1 MPRPDATPPPAAAP
15 SREAALGRIRLRQ
28 LQCFLAVAQ
37 LGTLR
42 AAAQALAITQPAVT
56 KALHGLE
63 GLLGQARQRVRQ
75 PRVIFRGATS
85 QLPAGPRA
93 STVRLTTTAEPPPM
107 GRTPA
112 PDAEYLMRDTTSHPP
127 ALALA
132 YKTSVLRSPRLSLIS
147 LQNSLSEVT
156 APVFRAEELGPLDSD
171 LIMNYA
177 KGGLPVGERIV
188 VHGYVHDQLGRP
200 VKNALV
206 EVWQCNASGRYR
218 HKKDQ
223 YIGALDPN
231 FGGCGRMLTDENGY
245 YAYRTIRPGPYP
257 WRNRVNDW
265 RPAHIHY
272 AISGN
277 GWAQRLITQMYFEG
291 DPLIAGCPILSTVPS
306 EEQIRG
312 LIALQDRSAFV
323 QLDSRAYRFDIVLR
337 GQRATLFEN
346 AVQGAST

>member
-1 MPRPDATPPPAAAP
+1 
-15 SREAALGRIRLRQ
+15 
-28 LQCFLAVAQ
+28 
-37 LGTLR
+37 
-42 AAAQALAITQPAVT
+42 
-56 KALHGLE
+56 
-63 GLLGQARQRVRQ
+63 
-75 PRVIFRGATS
+75 
-85 QLPAGPRA
+85 
-93 STVRLTTTAEPPPM
+93 M

-112 PDAEYLMRDTTSHPP
+112 ADAEFMMRDTTSHPP
-127 ALALA
+127 AFAPP

-147 LQNSLSEVT
+147 LQHSLSEVT
-156 APVFRAEELGPLDSD
+156 APVFSAEEFGPLDND
-171 LIMNYA
+171 LIMNA
-177 KGGLPVGERIV
+177 SKTGLPVGERIV
-188 VHGYVHDQLGRP
+188 VHGYVQDQLGRP

-206 EVWQCNASGRYR
+206 EVWQANASGRYR
-218 HKKDQ
+218 HKKDH
-223 YIGALDPN
+223 YVGALDPN

-291 DPLIAGCPILSTVPS
+291 DPLIATCPIVRIINN

-312 LIALQDRSAFV
+312 LTALQDPGAFI

-346 AVQGAST
+346 AVQGAAK